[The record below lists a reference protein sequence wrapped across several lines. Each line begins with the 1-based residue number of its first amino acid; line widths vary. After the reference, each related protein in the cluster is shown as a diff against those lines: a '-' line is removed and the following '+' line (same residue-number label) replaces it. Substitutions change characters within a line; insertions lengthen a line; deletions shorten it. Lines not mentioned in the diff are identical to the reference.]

1 MGDDDISC
9 NILGGDVGIEA
20 EDLLLFSAYCAF
32 GLLSLCCCIAP
43 VVWANWTLTTRV
55 IAHESRAG
63 RLRGEGGSALQVDQ
77 GPVFI
82 SWGMMGDR

>member
-1 MGDDDISC
+1 MMMISPVMSWVGM
-9 NILGGDVGIEA
+9 LGSRLKISYSSLPTV
-20 EDLLLFSAYCAF
+20 LLDFCHF
-32 GLLSLCCCIAP
+32 CCCIAP

-63 RLRGEGGSALQVDQ
+63 RLRGEGGSALEVDQ